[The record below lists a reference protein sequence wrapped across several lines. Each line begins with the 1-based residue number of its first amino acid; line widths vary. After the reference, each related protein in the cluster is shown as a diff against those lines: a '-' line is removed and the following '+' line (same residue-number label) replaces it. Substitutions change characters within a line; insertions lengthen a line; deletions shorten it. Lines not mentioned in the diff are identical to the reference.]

1 MTEILRVALIAIVAI
16 FVVKFLASKVSALS
30 FLRTI

>member
-1 MTEILRVALIAIVAI
+1 MAEILKIALIAIVAV
-16 FVVKFLASKVSALS
+16 FAAKFLASKVSALS